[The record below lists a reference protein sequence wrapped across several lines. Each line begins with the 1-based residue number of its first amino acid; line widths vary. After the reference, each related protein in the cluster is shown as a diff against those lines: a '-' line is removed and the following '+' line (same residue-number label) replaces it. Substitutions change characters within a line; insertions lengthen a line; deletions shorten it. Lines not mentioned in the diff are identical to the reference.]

1 MYFKALPDRN
11 RQYVYLSKVI
21 QIKVKHITGDEKTT
35 KGKPFRKMGY
45 RYFVPILTDDDMKRQ
60 IDERKFEEEKLK
72 VTGEKEKQGTA
83 DESVCPEKFEEKVSD
98 DSINMDDFPDWD
110 HIEVCLNAFTAI
122 HIISEKRVTIT
133 RATQKL
139 QTVMKCSKPFM
150 SYTHALAGTGM
161 YTANSLHAPIKKKL
175 RLEDTPS
182 EENGKKCSSE
192 TDICRLAAEWLA
204 KQAAEADKPSFAINP
219 KTLLPEGL
227 VLPASV
233 TCQPIFPRDSTHG
246 HVVRDHNRDI
256 DIVNNFFA
264 HQLWKPEYIGGV
276 P

>member
-1 MYFKALPDRN
+1 MYFKALPNRN

-21 QIKVKHITGDEKTT
+21 QIKVKHITGDEKTA

-60 IDERKFEEEKLK
+60 IDERKLEEEKLK
-72 VTGEKEKQGTA
+72 VTGEKEKQAA
-83 DESVCPEKFEEKVSD
+83 DESMSPEKCEEKVSN
-98 DSINMDDFPDWD
+98 DSVNLPNFPDWD

-139 QTVMKCSKPFM
+139 QTAMKCSKPFM
-150 SYTHALAGTGM
+150 SYTYALAGSGM
-161 YTANSLHAPIKKKL
+161 HTANALHAPIKKKS
-175 RLEDTPS
+175 RLEDTMS
-182 EENGKKCSSE
+182 EQNGK
-192 TDICRLAAEWLA
+192 TDTDVCRLAAEWLA

-233 TCQPIFPRDSTHG
+233 TCQPIFPVD

-256 DIVNNFFA
+256 DIVDNFFA

>member
-1 MYFKALPDRN
+1 MYFKALPNRS

-21 QIKVKHITGDEKTT
+21 QIKVKQITGDEKTT

-45 RYFVPILTDDDMKRQ
+45 RYFVPVLTDDDMKRQ
-60 IDERKFEEEKLK
+60 IDERKHEEEKLK
-72 VTGEKEKQGTA
+72 VTGEKEKQGTT
-83 DESVCPEKFEEKVSD
+83 DGSMSSEKSEEKVSD
-98 DSINMDDFPDWD
+98 DSVNLDDFPDWD

-139 QTVMKCSKPFM
+139 QTAMKCSRPFM
-150 SYTHALAGTGM
+150 SYTHALAGTGT
-161 YTANSLHAPIKKKL
+161 YTTNALHAPIKKKS
-175 RLEDTPS
+175 RLEDTGC
-182 EENGKKCSSE
+182 EGNGEKFSPD

-233 TCQPIFPRDSTHG
+233 TCQPIFPRDSTH
-246 HVVRDHNRDI
+246 VVRDHNRDI
-256 DIVNNFFA
+256 DIVDNFFA